1 MNKPRQFSRRAW
13 LKGCA
18 YVTGIGALSLLG
30 GRLVLADGTQKKAAK
45 SAVQYQDYPK
55 DGKVCATCKF
65 FIRPAGMGGG
75 MMGGGMGPG
84 MMGGP
89 MGGMMS
95 GTCQVVEGEVSPRG
109 YCILYTQN

>member
-1 MNKPRQFSRRAW
+1 MDKSRQISRRAW

-18 YVTGIGALSLLG
+18 YVTGIGALSILG
-30 GRLVLADGTQKKAAK
+30 GRFALADDAPKKAAK

-55 DGKVCATCKF
+55 DGKMCVSCRF
-65 FIRPAGMGGG
+65 FNRPAGMGRG
-75 MMGGGMGPG
+75 MTGGGMGSG

-109 YCILYTQN
+109 YCVLYTQA